1 MSPDLAELPDLTD
14 YGKTQI
20 ASDAPAGTDASYD
33 PEYEELQREID
44 KLSLATAARA
54 TLDWNLVARLAASIL
69 SQKSK
74 DLKVAAYL
82 SEALTRTGRIEGLA
96 KGTHILRDMVETY
109 WEDLFPPKKRMRGRL
124 NALEW
129 WQERAQAAVE
139 TYDAAP
145 LPPETIAN
153 LKADLSALD
162 NALADKAD
170 AAAPLTPLIEAVS
183 RLPVQ
188 TPEPSAEAASP
199 PPADGPAGA
208 DAPAASPAPA
218 AAPATAQAA
227 PAAAGSIDKA
237 QEQLASGLDMLFGAS
252 YALWQNDPAS
262 PIAYR
267 LVRWAAWL
275 SLTALPSAQNGKT
288 MLPGPPT
295 AVRTALNQGQSSG
308 NSLATLGNAESHVRE
323 FRFWLD
329 LSRLSAES
337 LRTLGPA
344 YAAALD
350 AVETETAL
358 FLRRLPGLENLTFA
372 DGAPLAD
379 EKTRLWLSRLGRG
392 PAALRSGQDEA
403 ASGPD
408 ANDVSAVLDKAGDL
422 AAANQIVAAAT
433 LLQGKVDAA
442 PSGRLRLRWRI
453 GLAEILLTSGNPE
466 IARPIIDQILSDL
479 DTHKLDDFDPDLTL
493 EALRTARQG
502 LAAAGDEAAKARSQ
516 EVLGRIIRLD
526 PAQGLR
532 LSGIS

>member
-1 MSPDLAELPDLTD
+1 MSSDLADLPDIAD
-14 YGKTQI
+14 YGKTPI

-54 TLDWNLVARLAASIL
+54 SLDWNLVTRLAASIL

-82 SEALTRTGRIEGLA
+82 SEALTKTGQIEGLA

-109 WEDLFPPKKRMRGRL
+109 WEDLFPPKKRLRGRL

-129 WQERAQAAVE
+129 WQERAQAAIE
-139 TYDAAP
+139 AYDAAP
-145 LPPETIAN
+145 LPPQTVAAFA
-153 LKADLSALD
+153 ADLTALD
-162 NALADKAD
+162 KALADKAD
-170 AAAPLTPLIEAVS
+170 SAAPLTPLIEAVS

-188 TPEPSAEAASP
+188 AAEPAQEATAS
-199 PPADGPAGA
+199 PPADGPAPTG
-208 DAPAASPAPA
+208 APAASPAPA

-237 QEQLASGLDMLFGAS
+237 REQLASSLDTLFGAS

-262 PIAYR
+262 PVAYR

-288 MLPGPPT
+288 MLPGPP
-295 AVRTALNQGQSSG
+295 ASVRAALNQGQASG
-308 NSLATLGNAESHVRE
+308 NALATLGNAESHVRE

-329 LSRLSAES
+329 LSRLSAEA
-337 LRTLGPA
+337 LRALGPA

-358 FLRRLPGLENLTFA
+358 FLRRFPGLENLTFA
-372 DGAPLAD
+372 DGSPFAD
-379 EKTRLWLSRLGRG
+379 EKTRLWLSRLGKG
-392 PAALRSGQDEA
+392 TAALRSGQGGA
-403 ASGPD
+403 AGGPD
-408 ANDVSAVLDKAGDL
+408 ADDVHAVLDKAGDL
-422 AAANQIVAAAT
+422 AATNQIVAAAT
-433 LLQGKVDAA
+433 LLQGRIDAA

-453 GLAEILLTSGNPE
+453 GLAAILLTSGNPE
-466 IARPIIDQILSDL
+466 IARPIIDQILLDL

-493 EALRTARQG
+493 EALLTARQG
-502 LAAAGDEAAKARSQ
+502 LAAAGDEAAKTRSR